1 MKIHK
6 FGPLS
11 IIGKIGRIIF
21 KLKTCFNK
29 ESNYERDNVATIK
42 LQDILI

>member
-1 MKIHK
+1 MIIQKLDP
-6 FGPLS
+6 FPL
-11 IIGKIGRIIF
+11 IGKINRIIF